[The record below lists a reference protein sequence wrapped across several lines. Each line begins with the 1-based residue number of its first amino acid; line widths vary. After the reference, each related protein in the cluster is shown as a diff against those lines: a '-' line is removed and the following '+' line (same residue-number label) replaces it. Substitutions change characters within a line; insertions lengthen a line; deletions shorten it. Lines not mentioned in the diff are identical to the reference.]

1 MEDRN
6 VGINLII
13 DGMSFSL
20 TVPASEEPYYR
31 KAARLLNDNIV
42 LYKQQFGEAGVRVI
56 TMAALD
62 IALKHV
68 RQRDDVGLSE
78 AIHKISDLSHLLD
91 DTLAKRG

>member
-20 TVPASEEPYYR
+20 TVSASEEPYYR
-31 KAARLLNDNIV
+31 KAARLLNDSIV

-68 RQRDDVGLSE
+68 KQRDDVGLSE
-78 AIHKISDLSHLLD
+78 TLHIINDLSHLLD
-91 DTLAKRG
+91 DTLAKKG

>member
-20 TVPASEEPYYR
+20 TVLASEEPYYR

-68 RQRDDVGLSE
+68 KQRDDVGLSE
-78 AIHKISDLSHLLD
+78 TLHIINDLSHLLD
-91 DTLAKRG
+91 DTLAKKG

>member
-1 MEDRN
+1 MEERN

-42 LYKQQFGEAGVRVI
+42 LYKQQFGEAGVRLI

-62 IALKHV
+62 IAVRHV
-68 RQRDDVGLSE
+68 RQRDDVGTSE
-78 AIHKISDLSHLLD
+78 VIHKIGELSRLLD
-91 DTLAKRG
+91 DTLAKKG